1 MEFTSEMGVELLNYM
16 GSDAEIAEDARTS
29 TKFERASNPEKVG
42 LIRKLIEEGHWAP
55 FEHAILKFGLDV
67 PMFVRDQIVRHK
79 SLSFSIYSLRYSEAQ
94 PKFWVPAEDRPL
106 IQVGKAM
113 DYRREMGRKWLTDL
127 AYENLKNGARGD
139 WMRYN
144 TMLGYGI
151 TPEVARAVL
160 PTSLYTRMVVTGNL
174 RSWMHFLNLRMDK
187 HAQGEVR
194 EVAAQIAGI
203 FVDRF
208 PRTAEAWEATRND

>member
-42 LIRKLIEEGHWAP
+42 LISKLIEEGHWAP

-106 IQVGKAM
+106 VQVGKAM
-113 DYRREMGRKWLTDL
+113 DYRREMGNEAQMMFAKRCLTD
-127 AYENLKNGARGD
+127 AR
-139 WMRYN
+139 N
-144 TMLGYGI
+144 TWLDYTEMLDRGI

-187 HAQGEVR
+187 HAQGEIR

>member
-94 PKFWVPAEDRPL
+94 PKFWVPAGGRPL
-106 IQVGKAM
+106 VQVGKAM
-113 DYRREMGRKWLTDL
+113 DYRRERGTDFQHQQTC
-127 AYENLKNGARGD
+127 EHIMQGARYD
-139 WMRYN
+139 WNSY
-144 TMLGYGI
+144 LALLEYGI
-151 TPEVARAVL
+151 APEVARTVL

-187 HAQGEVR
+187 HAQMEVR

-208 PRTAEAWEATRND
+208 PRTAEAWEATR